1 MLWSDHLRTLPA
13 TEETRLVNLLTLG
26 FGQLTQAVRLGTQNA
41 LVAAVLGALTAAA
54 DLLRGSQ
61 RLLAPAGPVVAAP
74 EPATPVVSGVRWQPF
89 LVSLAATDQDALL
102 GGLLRVVEQAQE
114 AGALIL
120 ADQSLATVTAQ
131 LDQVEVGLA
140 TSRHQLLTL
149 VLQHQPAADA

>member
-1 MLWSDHLRTLPA
+1 MLWSDHLRRLPA

-26 FGQLTQAVRLGTQNA
+26 FGQLTLAVRLGTQNA

-61 RLLAPAGPVVAAP
+61 RLLAPAGLMEAEP
-74 EPATPVVSGVRWQPF
+74 ELATPVVSGVRWQPF
-89 LVSLAATDQDALL
+89 LVSLAAAEQDALL
-102 GGLLRVVEQAQE
+102 GGLLRVVEQAQQ

-131 LDQVEVGLA
+131 LDQLEAGLA
-140 TSRHQLLTL
+140 GSRQELLTL
-149 VLQHQPAADA
+149 MLRHQPAADA